1 MKPDL
6 VVDASV
12 AAAWF
17 LPDEDSDVADAVMD
31 ALLQKTACAP
41 DLLRHEVR
49 SVLLMGERRKRISND
64 LVLAS
69 LIRLRHLPIVIADS
83 GEDALVVGLAR
94 KHQLSAYDAAYLAL
108 AITEGIPLATLDKKL
123 RQAAVAEA
131 VPLFSP

>member
-31 ALLQKTACAP
+31 ALLRKTACAP

-49 SVLLMGERRKRISND
+49 SVLLMGERRNRISND

>member
-31 ALLQKTACAP
+31 ALLRKTACAP
-41 DLLRHEVR
+41 DLLRHEVS

>member
-1 MKPDL
+1 MKPDF

-12 AAAWF
+12 AVAWF

-31 ALLQKTACAP
+31 ALFRKTACAP
-41 DLLRHEVR
+41 DLLRHEIR

-131 VPLFSP
+131 VPLFSA